1 MLTPQTKSI
10 AHNFLLYKVG
20 YDSNNLVFSELSL
33 DSSWFRLGEIFALD
47 RYINS
52 KTNWFLE
59 YIKRLYERVFFAIQF
74 KNLCITDRSN
84 IKKCRKIL
92 EFLLLIIFQLIVFKV
107 CCLGIKVST
116 YNRFLLSFY
125 FINDVFMGQWFKNIK
140 SYECEIFED
149 CS

>member
-47 RYINS
+47 RCIDS
-52 KTNWFLE
+52 KTNWFFE
-59 YIKRLYERVFFAIQF
+59 YIKRLYEGVFFAMQF
-74 KNLCITDRSN
+74 KNLCITDRFN

-92 EFLLLIIFQLIVFKV
+92 E
-107 CCLGIKVST
+107 
-116 YNRFLLSFY
+116 
-125 FINDVFMGQWFKNIK
+125 
-140 SYECEIFED
+140 SYYL
-149 CS
+149 

>member
-33 DSSWFRLGEIFALD
+33 NSSWFRLGEIFALD
-47 RYINS
+47 RCIDS

-59 YIKRLYERVFFAIQF
+59 YIKRLYERVFFAMQF
-74 KNLCITDRSN
+74 KNLCITDRFN

-92 EFLLLIIFQLIVFKV
+92 EFLLLVIFQLIVFKV
-107 CCLGIKVST
+107 CCLEIKVST
-116 YNRFLLSFY
+116 YNRFLLSF
-125 FINDVFMGQWFKNIK
+125 FL
-140 SYECEIFED
+140 
-149 CS
+149 